1 MSIGKNFDNMSP
13 EEKLTHVQDMRGKRV
28 TWHSKIKT
36 KNLDEFTVATL
47 AKYSGL
53 TTAEMVKLVLEGKV

>member
-1 MSIGKNFDNMSP
+1 MPIGKNFDDLNP
-13 EEKLTHVQDMRGKRV
+13 EQKLTHVQNMRGERV